1 MPLVPQLEAERRQ
14 SRVRLGRLREVR
26 HDRQGTT
33 LRRAEVI
40 QSGAEGGVGP
50 DTVVRADEIEGE
62 VAALAERAAA

>member
-1 MPLVPQLEAERRQ
+1 M
-14 SRVRLGRLREVR
+14 
-26 HDRQGTT
+26 
-33 LRRAEVI
+33 I